1 MRVSLVPQETIRR
14 GSTRRIRRTIRR
26 RMNKECA

>member
-14 GSTRRIRRTIRR
+14 GKYKKKKKKKK
-26 RMNKECA
+26 NKKDE